1 MQNIGNTYQTIKNN
15 VASNGNVNSTVSKQ
29 NAADFSD
36 LFSSLTGSLNST
48 SLTTTSSVQNSK
60 NVKSSVRTGKNVKPV
75 SSNKTLNKSSNTKAD
90 TLAANKNSVK
100 QNNHAV
106 KTDSAKTDSTKAKSA
121 ESVNS
126 SDDEDILANEKKT
139 MSSDEILMSELLGT
153 ENTELVLDNS
163 DFLANADNYTVD
175 FTNTNQVMDASDVN
189 ALNQKIELV
198 DKIVQRSS
206 DLIQGNA
213 TNNSTNNATNGDT
226 LNLESSSD
234 LEELKNSLLNLSNED
249 LSSIENLDDSKLNE
263 FVKTAL
269 TAKLSTQNSAQN
281 SANTLNVGANTV
293 SAEDTGLD
301 SWFNE
306 LLADADVESVKVTSN
321 ESENTDFG
329 ADDFDLIEQSLK
341 LSQTLDD
348 RLAKAD
354 VKSKIDSIM
363 DSKEEASEN
372 TLAKSLELLRGATQ
386 GKTNTDAVSSRIT
399 LDNTNLNTASE
410 QKISS
415 NGLQSLEQ
423 AIKSAVESSTVAMS
437 SDLSDGGS
445 SDSNQNQSFQSM
457 LQQSAATNKE
467 NAQSQ
472 ISKQFDLLTM
482 SSNLK
487 QNAQALTE
495 KVMQMAS
502 KNLKTMDLTLNP
514 HGLGKMKISLDVGSG
529 DDVTKISISAS
540 SPATKALVEQG
551 MDALRQTLRDNDI
564 NAKAEVTEY
573 EDGSFEQNQ
582 NQEFA
587 DNQNQS
593 QNEESQQNADAQ
605 NYGTV
610 FASDNDKD
618 NVSENLTE
626 NGTENIIN
634 SQNGDSV
641 SYFA

>member
-29 NAADFSD
+29 NASDFSD
-36 LFSSLTGSLNST
+36 LFSSLTGAISSK
-48 SLTTTSSVQNSK
+48 SLTAASSVQNCM
-60 NVKSSVRTGKNVKPV
+60 NVKSSVRTVKNVK
-75 SSNKTLNKSSNTKAD
+75 STSFNKSLDKSSNLKTN

-100 QNNHAV
+100 QNNHSV
-106 KTDSAKTDSTKAKSA
+106 KSEQAKVHD
-121 ESVNS
+121 VRDN
-126 SDDEDILANEKKT
+126 SDDEEISAKKNIP
-139 MSSDEILMSELLGT
+139 SQDEILISDLLGT
-153 ENTELVLDNS
+153 ENTELVLDNT
-163 DFLANADNYTVD
+163 DLLVNTDNYTVD
-175 FTNTNQVMDASDVN
+175 FSNSNQVMNASDVN

-198 DKIVQRSS
+198 DKIAQRNS
-206 DLIQGNA
+206 DLLGGNA
-213 TNNSTNNATNGDT
+213 NNTE
-226 LNLESSSD
+226 LEN
-234 LEELKNSLLNLSNED
+234 LKNSLLNLSNED
-249 LSSIENLDDSKLNE
+249 LSAIENLDDSKLNE
-263 FVKTAL
+263 FVKTAIDATL
-269 TAKLSTQNSAQN
+269 KSDVNASKT
-281 SANTLNVGANTV
+281 TLNAS
-293 SAEDTGLD
+293 SAEESNLD

-306 LLADADVESVKVTSN
+306 LLGDAEVESVKVTTN

-341 LSQTLDD
+341 LSKSLDD
-348 RLAKAD
+348 RLSKAD

-363 DSKEEASEN
+363 DAKEEASEN

-386 GKTNTDAVSSRIT
+386 AKSDTTSSLT
-399 LDNTNLNTASE
+399 LDSTNFNRVNLNNSQD

-415 NGLQSLEQ
+415 NGFQSLEQ
-423 AIKSAVESSTVAMS
+423 AIKSAFESSNTAMS
-437 SDLSDGGS
+437 SDLSQ
-445 SDSNQNQSFQSM
+445 DSNSDTNKNQSFQSM

-467 NAQSQ
+467 NTQNQ
-472 ISKQFDLLTM
+472 ISKQFDLLSM

-514 HGLGKMKISLDVGSG
+514 HGLGKMKISLDVGSA

-551 MDALRQTLRDNDI
+551 MEALRQTLRDNDI

-573 EDGSFEQNQ
+573 EENSSNQNS

-587 DNQNQS
+587 GNEDHSQSGQQEQNHDDLS
-593 QNEESQQNADAQ
+593 
-605 NYGTV
+605 YGTF
-610 FASDNDKD
+610 FASKGENDNL
-618 NVSENLTE
+618 SENLTE
-626 NGTENIIN
+626 NQTENIMN